1 MDQITRLFNLD
12 PVAILLISL
21 VGFIGASV
29 ALFSINYMKGDSRY
43 KTFFRRLACLI
54 GSVFIMASAD
64 HLLLFMI
71 AWMTSNIL
79 LAQLM
84 IHKSS
89 WAAAYQSGLIALRYL
104 SMGFLCLSGSF
115 AILYLATG
123 ETSIQA
129 IQPLNISEA
138 YLIPAL
144 VLLLLAAMIQS
155 SIWPFQQWLLSSLN
169 SPTPVSAIMH
179 AGLINGGG
187 VLLYRFYPLFIDLN
201 YFLNI
206 IFVIGILTAVLGTL
220 WKLSQND
227 IKRMLAC
234 STMSQMGFMMAQ
246 CGLGLFPAAMAH
258 VCFHGLFKAYL
269 FLGASSAVQ
278 DKRCDLGYPPQLS
291 VAALSLFCGLMG
303 GMVFSFI
310 TIKTIF
316 PTDSHLILSII
327 AILAGAQF
335 SMPLMRKLTVKNVG
349 AALILTTGLGAL
361 YGFNVHFVETYIIG
375 SPFLQGQPLNGI
387 YIAGALIL
395 VCSWLLVIFH
405 RKSMLNQSM
414 PDWQLKTYV
423 KLLNASQPHPDSITT
438 HRPSYQYE

>member
-1 MDQITRLFNLD
+1 MDQITKLFNFD
-12 PVAILLISL
+12 PVAILLICL
-21 VGFIGASV
+21 VGFIGGAV
-29 ALFSINYMKGDSRY
+29 ALFSVNYMKGDSQY
-43 KTFFRRLACLI
+43 RRFYMMLACLI
-54 GSVFIMASAD
+54 GSVFIMVSAD

-79 LAQLM
+79 LAQMM

-89 WAAAYQSGLIALRYL
+89 WAAAYQSGLITLKYL
-104 SMGFLCLSGSF
+104 SVGFLCLSGSF
-115 AILYLATG
+115 AVMYLATG

-129 IQPLNISEA
+129 IQQSTISET
-138 YLIPAL
+138 YLFPAL
-144 VLLLLAAMIQS
+144 ALLLLAAMIQS
-155 SIWPFQQWLLSSLN
+155 SIWPFHGWLLSSLN

-187 VLLYRFYPLFIDLN
+187 FLLYRFYPLYIDLH
-201 YFLNI
+201 YVLNI

-220 WKLSQND
+220 WKLTQTD

-258 VCFHGLFKAYL
+258 LCFHGLFKAYL
-269 FLGASSAVQ
+269 FLGAGSAVQ

-291 VAALSLFCGLMG
+291 VAVLSLFCGLIG
-303 GMVFSFI
+303 GMVFSLI
-310 TIKTIF
+310 TVKTIF
-316 PTDSHLILSII
+316 PTDSHLILNII
-327 AILAGAQF
+327 AMIAGAQF
-335 SMPLMRKLTVKNVG
+335 SMPLMRKLTVKNIA

-361 YGFNVHFVETYIIG
+361 YGYNVHFVETYIIG

-387 YIAGALIL
+387 YVAGLVIL
-395 VCSWLLVIFH
+395 VCSWLMVIFH
-405 RKSMLNQSM
+405 RKSMLNPSM

-423 KLLNASQPHPDSITT
+423 NLLNASQPHPDSITT